1 MKEKE
6 NIVKDDYGWFET
18 DGMEAVDAMEA
29 MTSFLKA
36 QHQSALEL
44 TKLALDHCKIENL
57 TKEKVF
63 NIFQDAIHLIG
74 KNIKHP
80 MQ

>member
-1 MKEKE
+1 MKRKE
-6 NIVKDDYGWFET
+6 DTAEDDYGWFET
-18 DGMEAVDAMEA
+18 DSMEAVDAMEA

-44 TKLALDHCKIENL
+44 TKLTLEHCKIENL

-63 NIFQDAIHLIG
+63 NIFQDAINLMG
-74 KNIKHP
+74 KNVKNP

>member
-1 MKEKE
+1 MKGKE
-6 NIVKDDYGWFET
+6 NIAKDDYGWFET
-18 DGMEAVDAMEA
+18 DGMEAVDA

-44 TKLALDHCKIENL
+44 TKLTLEHCKIENL